1 VIFLS
6 DVFTLWLC
14 PDSRHSPENEEEV
27 FKEKNALY
35 ILPAGT
41 DSSRAEESSASGG
54 GYSLLAS
61 GNGAVSVYDD
71 GGSLVN
77 CYFGMHGREK
87 EGDFTVFRHGGFLCG
102 LSSGNDLLFPEHS
115 RILALAGA
123 DLICIFPPADVP
135 GEFPLE
141 IFARVRAME
150 NLVYVV
156 LVVPGSFPP
165 LVYGP
170 RGERI
175 GTCRCGESR
184 EKEAVLS
191 RANLL
196 KARKMI
202 PLFDLRKKE
211 RYHSITV
218 L

>member
-1 VIFLS
+1 MS

-14 PDSRHSPENEEEV
+14 PDSRHSPDNEEET

-35 ILPAGT
+35 ILPPGT
-41 DSSRAEESSASGG
+41 DISRAAQASISGG
-54 GYSLLAS
+54 GFSLWAC
-61 GNGAVSVYDD
+61 GDGAVRVCDD
-71 GGSLVN
+71 GGSLVS
-77 CYFGMHGREK
+77 CYSGMHGRGK
-87 EGDFTVFRHGGFLCG
+87 VGDFAVFRHGGFLCG

-123 DLICIFPPADVP
+123 DVICMFPSPDVS

-156 LVVPGSFPP
+156 LALPGFFPP

-175 GTCRCGESR
+175 ETFGCGSR
-184 EKEAVLS
+184 EPGEKEAVLS
-191 RANLL
+191 RVNLL
-196 KARKMI
+196 KTRKAV
-202 PLFDLRKKE
+202 PLFNLRKKE

>member
-1 VIFLS
+1 MS

-14 PDSRHSPENEEEV
+14 PDSRHSPENEEEA

-35 ILPAGT
+35 ILPLGT
-41 DSSRAEESSASGG
+41 DSSRAAQVSISGG
-54 GYSLLAS
+54 GFSLCAC
-61 GNGAVSVYDD
+61 GDGAVRGYDD
-71 GGSLVN
+71 GGSLVS
-77 CYFGMHGREK
+77 CYYGMHGRGK
-87 EGDFTVFRHGGFLCG
+87 GGDFAVFRHGGFLCG

-123 DLICIFPPADVP
+123 DVICMFPSPDVS

-156 LVVPGSFPP
+156 LAVPGSFPP

-175 GTCRCGESR
+175 ETGRCGEQEAG
-184 EKEAVLS
+184 EKETVLS

-196 KARKMI
+196 NVRKVV
-202 PLFDLRKKE
+202 PLFNLRKKE